1 MFYTGDANV
10 VVVYLETSYNF
21 YQVMDLLSE
30 KYGSGMIVF
39 DPSVPGTGQSEKQYA
54 DWFCASV
61 ASCISSRTNV
71 SAVTVDLV
79 YNPLNFKY
87 ASALVKEVVGPMV
100 SREVTTFFVT
110 LSPLVVDAVESYA
123 KKGDVAVI
131 CYDCES
137 GTYRNVTGE
146 TDKWVYKPVLDVVQG
161 FEDAKN
167 K

>member
-1 MFYTGDANV
+1 MLYIGDAKV

-21 YQVMDLLSE
+21 YQVMDLLFE
-30 KYGSGMIVF
+30 KYKSGMIVC
-39 DPSVPGTGQSEKQYA
+39 DPSVPNTGQYEKQYA
-54 DWFCASV
+54 DWFCTTVTSV
-61 ASCISSRTNV
+61 MSSRTNV

-79 YNPLNFKY
+79 CNSLNVKY
-87 ASALVKEVVGPMV
+87 SSALVKSTIGPLV
-100 SREVTTFFVT
+100 SRGVIVFFVT
-110 LSPLVVDAVESYA
+110 LDPLVVDAVESYA
-123 KKGDVAVI
+123 NKGDVAVV

-161 FEDAKN
+161 FEDTRN